1 MGTQVI
7 AMPVDVEI
15 FMFLGVTALFSL
27 LGALWNTRNQ

>member
-1 MGTQVI
+1 VGTQVI